1 MEYHRSCHH
10 QSLAVLEE
18 IIECDTACAHVSVLQ
33 LRAQIR
39 GTVYFEEDHVVRNWY
54 LWEWKALWIDV
65 RSGDSCRLVFSIPI
79 STCRNR
85 D

>member
-39 GTVYFEEDHVVRNWY
+39 GTVYLEEDHVVRNWY
-54 LWEWKALWIDV
+54 LWEWKAL
-65 RSGDSCRLVFSIPI
+65 
-79 STCRNR
+79 
-85 D
+85 